1 MAGRGMGAAVRG
13 GGAVGSGPKNK
24 MVSEPSMKTGK
35 VVMASKGGAINQHK
49 EMAMGMMGGGMMNRY
64 KKGGMAKKK
73 VKVKK
78 MRYGGSCG

>member
-13 GGAVGSGPKNK
+13 GGAVGKGPKNH

-35 VVMASKGGAINQHK
+35 VVMAAKGGAINQHK
-49 EMAMGMMGGGMMNRY
+49 EMAMGMMGGGMARGY
-64 KKGGMAKKK
+64 KKGGK
-73 VKVKK
+73 VKKVKK

>member
-1 MAGRGMGAAVRG
+1 MAGCGMGAAVRG
-13 GGAVGSGPKNK
+13 GGAVGSGPRNK

-49 EMAMGMMGGGMMNRY
+49 EMAMGMMGGGMPMRGY

-73 VKVKK
+73 VKK

>member
-13 GGAVGSGPKNK
+13 GGAVGKGPKNH
-24 MVSEPSMKTGK
+24 MVSETSKKTGP
-35 VVMASKGGAINQHK
+35 VMMSKGGAMNQHK
-49 EMAMGMMGGGMMNRY
+49 KMAMGMMGGGMATGY

-73 VKVKK
+73 VKK

>member
-1 MAGRGMGAAVRG
+1 MGAAVRG
-13 GGAVGSGPKNK
+13 GGAVGSGPRNK

-49 EMAMGMMGGGMMNRY
+49 EMAMGMMGGGMMSRGY

-73 VKVKK
+73 VKK
-78 MRYGGSCG
+78 MRYGGSSCG